1 MIILNILIV
10 VLIIINFIIYNP
22 KLDKTSEGDIL
33 LWYDYKNKRKYKV
46 IWKMK

>member
-1 MIILNILIV
+1 MGILI
-10 VLIIINFIIYNP
+10 YDP

-46 IWKMK
+46 IWKIK